1 MSMWS
6 DSGGRG
12 GGVANRKGDLEK
24 GLEKVET
31 LKHNFFLFPNF
42 AEY

>member
-1 MSMWS
+1 MEWLW
-6 DSGGRG
+6 GAG

-24 GLEKVET
+24 GLEKVEN